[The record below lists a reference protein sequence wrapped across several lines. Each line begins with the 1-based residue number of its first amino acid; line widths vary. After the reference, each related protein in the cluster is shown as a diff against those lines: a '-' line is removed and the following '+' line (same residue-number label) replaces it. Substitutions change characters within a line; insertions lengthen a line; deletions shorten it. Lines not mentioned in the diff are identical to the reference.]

1 VINIEDW
8 KSQVRR
14 GTLEYC
20 ILVMLSQKTYYGY
33 EMIQSLSKYPIL
45 TTKESTIYPLLRRLE
60 KEQYLKA
67 TW

>member
-1 VINIEDW
+1 MMDMEDW
-8 KSQVRR
+8 KSHVRR
-14 GTLEYC
+14 RTLENC